1 MEIFSLCK
9 FISIH
14 FRSHLD
20 FGYIGHEMHN
30 FMNYC
35 KTAEMGWK
43 GDLSGRGEIL
53 PVKKPVTIRESKQV

>member
-1 MEIFSLCK
+1 M
-9 FISIH
+9 
-14 FRSHLD
+14 D
-20 FGYIGHEMHN
+20 FGSIGHEMHN

-35 KTAEMGWK
+35 RTAEMGWK